1 MALIGE
7 DPRQRAAQC
16 PLGELLDAGP
26 PAISQRLV
34 MTLSA
39 GNGIGDFFLDEF
51 PFDPTQHQDLIHAP
65 QELLALLVI
74 AISQHDRQGKSDFG
88 LGGTVARVKNQG
100 REVGGGGGGHGRV
113 LIVSYYMQ

>member
-34 MTLSA
+34 VTLRA
-39 GNGIGDFFLDEF
+39 GNGIGDLFVDEF
-51 PFDPTQHQDLIHAP
+51 TFNATQHQDLIHAP

-74 AISQHDRQGKSDFG
+74 AISQHDRQGKADFG
-88 LGGTVARVKNQG
+88 LGGTIAGVKDKRGQ
-100 REVGGGGGGHGRV
+100 VGGGHAGA
-113 LIVSYYMQ
+113 LQLS